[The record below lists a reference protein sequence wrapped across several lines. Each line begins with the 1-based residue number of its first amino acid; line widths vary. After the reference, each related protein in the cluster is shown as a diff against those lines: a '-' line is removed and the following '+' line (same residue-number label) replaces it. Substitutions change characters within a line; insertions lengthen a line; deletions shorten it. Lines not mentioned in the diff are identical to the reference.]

1 MARKLTDY
9 ALYRGDVFVTIGTI
23 EEISEYLGVKIK
35 TARFYASECYR
46 RRNKNGMILF
56 KIEVDNE

>member
-9 ALYRGDVFVTIGTI
+9 ALYRGDVFVMIGTI
-23 EEISEYLGVKIK
+23 EEISEYLRVKIK

-46 RRNKNGMILF
+46 RRNKKRYDFI
-56 KIEVDNE
+56 

>member
-9 ALYRGDVFVTIGTI
+9 ALYRGDVFVMIGTI

-35 TARFYASECYR
+35 TARFYA
-46 RRNKNGMILF
+46 
-56 KIEVDNE
+56 